1 MPHGMR
7 YMNNWLYTGIV
18 AHKRVGVAANAF
30 NYPALFLCFPLSG
43 RTQLKSTFFGYNR
56 FNLLSFYE
64 KDYGNG
70 IDANNWIRSI
80 LADAQLEHITTGEV
94 WLQTQPR
101 VFGYVFNPVSFWY
114 CHDNNQQLR
123 VVLGEVNNTFGERHC
138 YLLTAPQQS
147 VISANTKLICQKV
160 FHVSP
165 FFDVKGEYRFQFLHQ
180 DTKRTVAIN
189 YWLKDKLQLKTLITG
204 DAQALNT
211 KNISRSLLKL
221 GWTTTVVVARIH
233 WQALKLWRKGAT
245 FYKKPSPPRMEISS

>member
-1 MPHGMR
+1 M
-7 YMNNWLYTGIV
+7 
-18 AHKRVGVAANAF
+18 
-30 NYPALFLCFPLSG
+30 
-43 RTQLKSTFFGYNR
+43 
-56 FNLLSFYE
+56 
-64 KDYGNG
+64 
-70 IDANNWIRSI
+70 
-80 LADAQLEHITTGEV
+80 
-94 WLQTQPR
+94 
-101 VFGYVFNPVSFWY
+101 
-114 CHDNNQQLR
+114 
-123 VVLGEVNNTFGERHC
+123 
-138 YLLTAPQQS
+138 
-147 VISANTKLICQKV
+147 

-180 DTKRTVAIN
+180 GTKRTVAIN